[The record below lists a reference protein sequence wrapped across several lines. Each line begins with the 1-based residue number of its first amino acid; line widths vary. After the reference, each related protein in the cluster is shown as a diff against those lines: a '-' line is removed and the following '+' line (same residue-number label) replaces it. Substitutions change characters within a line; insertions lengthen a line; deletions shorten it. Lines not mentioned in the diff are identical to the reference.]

1 MQIRMAKGNFTED
14 GPKKTLTELF
24 CSTGLTAELHGH
36 MTFTLVLKSFQYA
49 TAFIGNAV
57 ILIAFYKESSLHPPS
72 KLLLRCLAAADL
84 CVGLIKTRQWPRVH
98 DTTLPQGQLY
108 RAFICENVVTVGQV
122 KVNLHDYSTL
132 IRSHNRGQ
140 RP

>member
-1 MQIRMAKGNFTED
+1 MAKGNFKED
-14 GPKKTLTELF
+14 GAKKTLTELF

-36 MTFTLVLKSFQYA
+36 MTFTLVLKSFQSV

-72 KLLLRCLAAADL
+72 KLLLRCLSAAVL
-84 CVGLIKTRQWPRVH
+84 VLLKLGNVH